1 MVRLGSPVMSLA
13 AADKLFAT
21 ANNRYESNAAS
32 DEVVALLRE
41 VAALDESHLA
51 STAAADGA
59 RRRIAL
65 DCLQPE
71 FDDDGVSVFNDELLA
86 MPTKPGRRCADGECS
101 SECARIFRRDFA
113 TPDECA
119 QLVRHATA
127 LMPSATS
134 KLQHDLTLEDTGAA
148 VTARVDGAP
157 SAHLLLVRLVER
169 MRRLVAAEFD
179 VPLITLKPRLAF
191 VNRIV
196 APDSLSEFDVG
207 ELHADECS
215 NAAYHYSS
223 IIYLNQGDE
232 GQQYTGGD
240 LCFVDPG
247 GNRLLRP
254 EVGLGALFSS
264 GWENVHHVT
273 PVLSGTRFCMP
284 LFFTSQPPPE
294 SVADTSRRKLPKA
307 AAPSTREELAR
318 CALRPKDWKEHESA
332 LWHWPGLFGVG

>member
-1 MVRLGSPVMSLA
+1 MTAFPFSTMSCLPCRPNRDA
-13 AADKLFAT
+13 AALT
-21 ANNRYESNAAS
+21 VN
-32 DEVVALLRE
+32 ALLN
-41 VAALDESHLA
+41 VLES
-51 STAAADGA
+51 SGA
-59 RRRIAL
+59 
-65 DCLQPE
+65 
-71 FDDDGVSVFNDELLA
+71 
-86 MPTKPGRRCADGECS
+86 T
-101 SECARIFRRDFA
+101 FA

-232 GQQYTGGD
+232 GKQYTGGD

-284 LFFTSQPPPE
+284 LFFTSQPPPLR
-294 SVADTSRRKLPKA
+294 APPTHTTQAAKSRRSVDARGVGTLRA
-307 AAPSTREELAR
+307 AA
-318 CALRPKDWKEHESA
+318 K
-332 LWHWPGLFGVG
+332 GLEGA

>member
-1 MVRLGSPVMSLA
+1 
-13 AADKLFAT
+13 
-21 ANNRYESNAAS
+21 
-32 DEVVALLRE
+32 
-41 VAALDESHLA
+41 
-51 STAAADGA
+51 
-59 RRRIAL
+59 
-65 DCLQPE
+65 
-71 FDDDGVSVFNDELLA
+71 
-86 MPTKPGRRCADGECS
+86 
-101 SECARIFRRDFA
+101 
-113 TPDECA
+113 
-119 QLVRHATA
+119 
-127 LMPSATS
+127 MPSATS

-148 VTARVDGAP
+148 VAACVDGAP

-169 MRRLVAAEFD
+169 MRRLVATEFD

-232 GQQYTGGD
+232 GKQYTGGD

-264 GWENVHHVT
+264 GWENVHHAT
-273 PVLSGTRFCMP
+273 PVLSARASACR
-284 LFFTSQPPPE
+284 S
-294 SVADTSRRKLPKA
+294 SSRRSRRLR
-307 AAPSTREELAR
+307 APPTPHDASCQRPPLRRREELAR
-318 CALRPKDWKEHESA
+318 CALRPKVEGA
-332 LWHWPGLFGVG
+332 